1 MSILTFTS
9 FSGMTWEITR
19 GEESDCRVIAAK
31 VLRKRRNTEH
41 FVRKLKPNLW
51 ECSEPENCFMIPD
64 TAGYL
69 KLEHEKNDNDVDE

>member
-9 FSGMTWEITR
+9 FSGMTWEVSR
-19 GEESDCRVIAAK
+19 GDESDCRVAAAK
-31 VLRKRRNTEH
+31 ILRKRRKTEH
-41 FVRKLKPNLW
+41 FVRKIKANFW

-69 KLEHEKNDNDVDE
+69 KLDTDNDNDY